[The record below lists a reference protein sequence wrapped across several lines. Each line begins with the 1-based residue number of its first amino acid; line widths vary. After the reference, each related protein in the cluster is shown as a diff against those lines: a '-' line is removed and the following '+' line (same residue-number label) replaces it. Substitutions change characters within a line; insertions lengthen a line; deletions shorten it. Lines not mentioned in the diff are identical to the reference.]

1 MKRCGAAPEISGAAP
16 EIWGLILFIFLPL
29 PETAGCSRGA
39 ERRRLHR
46 CGTSNV
52 PHLLSLP
59 PPNSS
64 PHLGFSPLPPHP
76 PHLAP
81 HPPHVSLKVKEYD
94 SITRLDQWLTTML
107 LRIKKTIQGEE
118 EDLR

>member
-16 EIWGLILFIFLPL
+16 EIWGLILLFFSLCQKLLDAHEEQNVDAYTDAVRPTSPIFFPY
-29 PETAGCSRGA
+29 
-39 ERRRLHR
+39 
-46 CGTSNV
+46 
-52 PHLLSLP
+52 P

-64 PHLGFSPLPPHP
+64 PHPGFSPLPPHP